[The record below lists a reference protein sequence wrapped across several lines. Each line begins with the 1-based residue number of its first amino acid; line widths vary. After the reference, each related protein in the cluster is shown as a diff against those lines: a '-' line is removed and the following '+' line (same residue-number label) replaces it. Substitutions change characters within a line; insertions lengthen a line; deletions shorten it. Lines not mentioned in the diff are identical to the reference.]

1 MLAHTHHSHSLPRHQ
16 GWSRRVALQAGSIGL
31 LGLGM
36 NHLDPL
42 RAAAPNE
49 DRAKAAKNVIYIFL
63 SGGLGQH
70 DSFDLKPNAPKEVR
84 GEFNPISTK
93 TPGIHICEHL
103 PGLAKRSEDWALV
116 RSLTHPYIEHSEG
129 HHVMLTGR
137 TPKPLGFNASKPR
150 PSDFPSIAAVAND
163 RLQPRNNL
171 PPAIVLPDKIVHR
184 TGRTIP
190 GQFAGQMGEL
200 RDPWFLEASPYH
212 PEHYGAYPDYLFH
225 HAKGGMEDP
234 KLKFQAPNLSLPH
247 GLAKGR
253 FVNRME
259 LFNHLNKQ
267 RAFLEKAAEV
277 EQFDRYR
284 QMAVSLL
291 SDEKTQKAF
300 DVMNVD
306 EKRQEAYGKNSF
318 GWSLLMSAMLVES
331 GVSLVQVNLG
341 NNECWDTHG
350 NAFPHLKDYLF
361 PPTDQAVSALL
372 DDLKARGL
380 LEDTLIVMAGEFG
393 RTPKISLLPKHYKK
407 PGRDHW
413 GAVQTVFF
421 AGGGVKGGNVI
432 GSSDKL
438 GGYPASDPQTPENMA
453 ATIYQTL
460 GIPSATMWRDA
471 QDRPHKVYH
480 GEPVAGLMG

>member
-1 MLAHTHHSHSLPRHQ
+1 MNCHHPHPSAL
-16 GWSRRVALQAGSIGL
+16 SRRTALQAGSIGL

-36 NHLDPL
+36 NHLAPL
-42 RAAAPNE
+42 RAANPNAPATK
-49 DRAKAAKNVIYIFL
+49 AKSVIYIFL

-70 DSFDLKPNAPKEVR
+70 DSFDMKPHAPQEVR
-84 GEFNPISTK
+84 GEFDPIPTK

-103 PGLAKRSEDWALV
+103 PELAKRSEEWALV
-116 RSLTHPYIEHSEG
+116 RSLTHPYIEHSQG

-137 TPKPLGFNASKPR
+137 SPMPTGFSGSKPK
-150 PSDFPSIAAVAND
+150 PSDFPSIAAIAND
-163 RLQPRNNL
+163 RLAPRNNL

-190 GQFAGQMGEL
+190 GQFAGQMGSL

-212 PEHYGAYPDYLFH
+212 PEHYGAYPDYLFSH
-225 HAKGGMEDP
+225 QKGKLEDK

-253 FVNRME
+253 FVNRLD
-259 LFNHLNKQ
+259 LFKKLNEQ
-267 RAFLEKAAEV
+267 RAFLEKAADV
-277 EQFDRYR
+277 ERFDRYR

-291 SDEKTQKAF
+291 SDAKTQKAF
-300 DVMNVD
+300 DVTRAD

-318 GWSLLMSAMLVES
+318 GWSLLMSAMLVEA

-341 NNECWDTHG
+341 NNETWDTHG
-350 NAFPHLKDYLF
+350 NAFPHLKDYLY
-361 PPTDQAVSALL
+361 PPTDKAVSALL

-380 LEDTLIVMAGEFG
+380 LDDTLIVMAGEFG

-413 GAVQTVFF
+413 GAVQSVFF
-421 AGGGVKGGNVI
+421 AGGGVQGGNVI

-438 GGYPASDPQTPENMA
+438 GGYPASDPQTPEAMA
-453 ATIYQTL
+453 ATIYQAL
-460 GIPSATMWRDA
+460 GIPADTMWRDA
-471 QDRPHKVYH
+471 ADRPHKVYY
-480 GEPVAGLMG
+480 GEPIPGLMS

>member
-1 MLAHTHHSHSLPRHQ
+1 MSVHTHHIHSFLPHQ
-16 GWSRRVALQAGSIGL
+16 DMSRRVALQAGSIGL

-36 NHLDPL
+36 NHLDSL
-42 RAAAPNE
+42 RAAEPAGNKTPS
-49 DRAKAAKNVIYIFL
+49 AKRVIYIFL

-70 DSFDLKPNAPKEVR
+70 DSFDMKPDAPKEVR
-84 GEFNPISTK
+84 GEFNPIPTK
-93 TPGIHICEHL
+93 TPGIQICEHL
-103 PGLAKRSEDWALV
+103 PELAKRSEDWALV
-116 RSLTHPYIEHSEG
+116 RSLTHPYIEHSQG

-137 TPKPLGFNASKPR
+137 TPMPRGFNGSKPK
-150 PSDFPSIAAVAND
+150 PSDFPSIAAIAND
-163 RLQPRNNL
+163 RMQPQNNL
-171 PPAIVLPDKIVHR
+171 PPAIVLPDRIVHR

-190 GQFAGQMGEL
+190 GQFAGAMGSL
-200 RDPWFLEASPYH
+200 RDPWFLEASPFH

-225 HAKGGMEDP
+225 HAKGKLED
-234 KLKFQAPNLSLPH
+234 KNLKFQAPNLSLPH
-247 GLAKGR
+247 GLGKGR
-253 FVNRME
+253 FNNRLE
-259 LFNHLNKQ
+259 LFKHLNKQ

-291 SDEKTQKAF
+291 SDSKTQKAF
-300 DVMNVD
+300 DVMNAD
-306 EKRQEAYGKNSF
+306 DKRQEAYGKNAF
-318 GWSLLMSAMLVES
+318 GWSLLMSAMLVEA

-361 PPTDQAVSALL
+361 PPTDKAVSALL
-372 DDLKARGL
+372 DDLKVRGL
-380 LEDTLIVMAGEFG
+380 LDDTLIVMAGEFG
-393 RTPKISLLPKHYKK
+393 RTPKISLLAKHYKK

-438 GGYPASDPQTPENMA
+438 GGYPASDPQKPENMG
-453 ATIYQTL
+453 ATIYKAL
-460 GIPSATMWRDA
+460 GIPSDTMWHDSL
-471 QDRPHKVYH
+471 DRPHKIYY
-480 GEPVAGLMG
+480 GDPIPGLMA

>member
-1 MLAHTHHSHSLPRHQ
+1 MSAHTHHSLSQHQ
-16 GWSRRVALQAGSIGL
+16 DWSRRVALQAGSIGL

-42 RAAAPNE
+42 RAAAPNA
-49 DRAKAAKNVIYIFL
+49 DRTKAAKNVIYIFL

-84 GEFNPISTK
+84 GEFNPIPTK

-225 HAKGGMEDP
+225 HAKGGMEDK

-253 FVNRME
+253 FVNRMD
-259 LFNHLNKQ
+259 LFKHLNKQ

-300 DVMNVD
+300 DVLNAD

-318 GWSLLMSAMLVES
+318 GWSLLMSAMLVEA

-361 PPTDQAVSALL
+361 PPTDKAVSALL

-460 GIPSATMWRDA
+460 GIPSTTMWRDV

-480 GEPVAGLMG
+480 GESIAGLMG